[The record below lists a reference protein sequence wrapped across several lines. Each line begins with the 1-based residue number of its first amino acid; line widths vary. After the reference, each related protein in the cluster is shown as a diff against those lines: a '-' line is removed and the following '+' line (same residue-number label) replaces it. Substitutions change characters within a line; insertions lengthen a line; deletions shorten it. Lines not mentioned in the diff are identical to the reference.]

1 MTDLQIAIYNA
12 RKTNKIFTLVNAMQ
26 RSGRVTY
33 FIDSANSKA
42 VIKGFDGDLELVT
55 LQEARKSYSENKKGR
70 WIEQW
75 QGEGYNRFRIDK

>member
-12 RKTNKIFTLVNAMQ
+12 RKTKKVFTLVNAMR

-33 FIDSANSKA
+33 FIDGANSKA
-42 VIKGFDGDLELVT
+42 VIKYSDNDLELVT
-55 LQEARKSYSENKKGR
+55 IQEARKSYSENKKGR